1 MKRRH
6 YYLLGLLAVAAILVS
21 AMVLNPGSDFSGT
34 DDAGGEVNPDFE
46 PWLQNLW
53 EPPGELQT
61 LFFTLQAA
69 IGALVIG
76 YFLGTNKVRKERGEG

>member
-34 DDAGGEVNPDFE
+34 DDAGGGCGGGCC
-46 PWLQNLW
+46 W
-53 EPPGELQT
+53 G
-61 LFFTLQAA
+61 
-69 IGALVIG
+69 
-76 YFLGTNKVRKERGEG
+76 RGDWRV